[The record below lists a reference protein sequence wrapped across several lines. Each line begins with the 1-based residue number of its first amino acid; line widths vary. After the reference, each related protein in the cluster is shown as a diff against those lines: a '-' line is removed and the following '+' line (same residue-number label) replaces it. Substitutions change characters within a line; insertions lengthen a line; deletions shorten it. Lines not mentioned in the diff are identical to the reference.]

1 MAERCIPGS
10 LRFFTGSSTPDRG
23 VDRNERCQLER
34 EDKQPLP
41 QNQSRMSS
49 DKREQQML
57 RDGSATKVEETE
69 EDKRGERPHSRYHP
83 YM

>member
-10 LRFFTGSSTPDRG
+10 LRFFTGSSTPDREWIG
-23 VDRNERCQLER
+23 MNDVSWKEKTSSPAPKSV
-34 EDKQPLP
+34 EDES
-41 QNQSRMSS
+41 N
-49 DKREQQML
+49 KREQQML
-57 RDGSATKVEETE
+57 GDGSATKVEETE